1 MGLRKKM
8 SVVVETMFSQYKNKR
23 RRKEKQLEAR
33 LQREYMLILEGKI
46 LAVLNSLLLL

>member
-23 RRKEKQLEAR
+23 RRKEKQLETR
-33 LQREYMLILEGKI
+33 LQRDMLILEGKI